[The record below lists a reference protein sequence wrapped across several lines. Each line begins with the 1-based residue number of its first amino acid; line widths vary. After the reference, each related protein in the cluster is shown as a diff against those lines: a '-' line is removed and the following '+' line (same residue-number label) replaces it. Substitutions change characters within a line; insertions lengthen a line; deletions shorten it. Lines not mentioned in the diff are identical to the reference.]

1 MKRRT
6 LISTALL
13 STLAMPAFAATTAN
27 MPMRKTENR
36 MMSEKEC
43 WDLINEVE
51 YAVVSTADA
60 DGIPYGV
67 PVSTAVTPDKRSF
80 STVYWSDTGAS
91 TKTSRPI
98 PMSA

>member
-51 YAVVSTADA
+51 YAIVSTADA

-67 PVSTAVTPDKRSF
+67 PVSTAVTPDK
-80 STVYWSDTGAS
+80 
-91 TKTSRPI
+91 KI
-98 PMSA
+98 